1 MNPTIQELYSFLES
15 INSDFNPPLTNKVNF
30 FDFIKKI
37 TEKAVLITQKSDNKI
52 VGLTVLYCNN
62 VKERKAYI
70 SLVGVLKEYRGLG
83 IAKNMLNKAIT
94 YAQKQNFTVLGIHS
108 NNPIAILLYQSLG
121 FCIIENGNRVYMEKK
136 LIDNE

>member
-1 MNPTIQELYSFLES
+1 M
-15 INSDFNPPLTNKVNF
+15 DFNPPLTDKVEF
-30 FDFIKKI
+30 CDFIKKI
-37 TEKAVLITQKSDNKI
+37 TEKAVLITQKSDNKL

-62 VKERKAYI
+62 VKERKSYI

-83 IAKNMLNKAIT
+83 MAKNMLNKAIT
-94 YAQKQNFTVLGIHS
+94 YARKQNFTVLGIHS

-121 FCIIENGNRVYMEKK
+121 FRIIENGDRVYMEKN